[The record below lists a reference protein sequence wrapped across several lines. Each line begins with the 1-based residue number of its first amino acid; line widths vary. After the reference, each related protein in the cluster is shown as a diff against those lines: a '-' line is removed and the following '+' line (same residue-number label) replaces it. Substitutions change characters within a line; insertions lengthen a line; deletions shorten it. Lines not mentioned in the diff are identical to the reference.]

1 VEEQQAIARLKQG
14 DLQGLEALVSIY
26 QLRAVR
32 AAALIT
38 GDRILAEDIVQNAF
52 IRVAERIEQYDFE
65 RPFGPWFLRSVVNE
79 AIKAAGRQ
87 KRFVSLDE
95 EFGEGAFD
103 LSDTSSLPE
112 EVVETHETKQA
123 VWRALQK
130 LPPNQRAA
138 VVLRYYLGMS
148 EDEMTKE
155 LQVPA
160 GSIKWRLYAARQ
172 RLAKLLSREIS
183 PLANVQKSG
192 DQQ

>member
-1 VEEQQAIARLKQG
+1 MEEQQAIARLKQG

-32 AAALIT
+32 AAVLIT

-52 IRVAERIEQYDFE
+52 IRAAERIEQYDFE
-65 RPFGPWFLRSVVNE
+65 RPFGPWFLRSVVND

-95 EFGEGAFD
+95 EHGEGAFD

-112 EVVETHETKQA
+112 EVVEANETKQA

-130 LPPNQRAA
+130 LPPNQRAV

-148 EDEMTKE
+148 EDEMTKK

-160 GSIKWRLYAARQ
+160 GSIKWRLYTARQ
-172 RLAKLLSREIS
+172 RLAKLLSREIF